1 MRHQHQQEFEKAS
14 LLLAGYHVRVVDLD
28 NGTDVI
34 EIDVVNMK
42 RIIQGVDQL
51 ASQRAAL
58 GI

>member
-1 MRHQHQQEFEKAS
+1 
-14 LLLAGYHVRVVDLD
+14 
-28 NGTDVI
+28 VI

-42 RIIQGVDQL
+42 RIIKGVDQL

>member
-1 MRHQHQQEFEKAS
+1 VTYYK
-14 LLLAGYHVRVVDLD
+14 LNV

-42 RIIQGVDQL
+42 RIIKGVDQL
-51 ASQRAAL
+51 ASQRTAL